1 MSNHDS
7 TMNDAPRRILLVC
20 PQRIGD
26 VLLATPIARSIK
38 RAWPNA
44 MIDMLV
50 FAGTE
55 GALEGNT
62 DVRDIIVVPRRAG
75 IGARLHELTRLWRH
89 YDVALSPIATD
100 RARIY
105 CWAAGKQ
112 SLGMLLPHAKDRAK
126 AWLLNRHLLFDDLDT
141 HTVNMGLAL
150 TSIMR
155 IEPSYEVVPPSV
167 APEALTA
174 LKQRLS
180 AMDGAAFA
188 VLHPYPKFRYKM
200 WTPHG
205 WIALT
210 EALRA
215 RGIEVVFTGSAEPA
229 ETAYVAAIAAALTR
243 ASPKKV
249 LDLSG
254 SLSLA
259 ETAELIRLAAIYVGP
274 DTAVTHI
281 AAATGT
287 PTVALFGPSNPVK
300 WGPWPQQWASVAS
313 PWKRIGSRRQ
323 GNVFLVQGTA
333 RCTPG
338 VPCMLEGC
346 ERHLESRSDC
356 LENLGVGTVIEA
368 VDAMLA
374 KPSSAT
380 TIMIQKS
387 EPVSASHGQT

>member
-1 MSNHDS
+1 
-7 TMNDAPRRILLVC
+7 MNDAPRHILLVC

-50 FAGTE
+50 FVGTE

-62 DVRDIIVVPRRAG
+62 DLRDVIVVPRRAG
-75 IGARLHELTRLWRH
+75 IGARLRELTRLWRH

-112 SLGMLLPHAKDRAK
+112 SLGMLLPQAKDRAK
-126 AWLLNRHLLFDDLDT
+126 SLLLNQHLPFDDLDT

-150 TSIMR
+150 TSLMR
-155 IEPSYEVVPPSV
+155 IEPSYEVVPPCA
-167 APEALTA
+167 APEALVA
-174 LKQRLS
+174 LKRRLHS
-180 AMDGAAFA
+180 LDGEAFA
-188 VLHPYPKFRYKM
+188 VLHPFPKFRYKM
-200 WTPHG
+200 WTPRG
-205 WIALT
+205 WIALV

-215 RGIEVVFTGSAEPA
+215 RGLGVVFTGSAEPA
-229 ETAYVAAIAAALTR
+229 EIAYVTAIAEAVAR
-243 ASPKKV
+243 ASTKGV

-259 ETAELIRLAAIYVGP
+259 ETAALIRMAVIYIGP

-300 WGPWPQQWASVAS
+300 WGPWPQQWAGERS
-313 PWKRIGSRRQ
+313 PWARVGGGRQ

-333 RCTPG
+333 RCAPG
-338 VPCMLEGC
+338 VPCML
-346 ERHLESRSDC
+346 
-356 LENLGVGTVIEA
+356 
-368 VDAMLA
+368 
-374 KPSSAT
+374 
-380 TIMIQKS
+380 
-387 EPVSASHGQT
+387 